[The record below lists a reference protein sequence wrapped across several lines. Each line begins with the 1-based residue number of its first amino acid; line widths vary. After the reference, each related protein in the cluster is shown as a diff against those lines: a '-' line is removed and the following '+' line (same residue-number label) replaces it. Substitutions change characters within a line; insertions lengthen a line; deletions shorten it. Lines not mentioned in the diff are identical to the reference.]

1 MEVNG
6 KGIAVDIF
14 GDGAPI
20 LMIHGLGGTSNVWYA
35 QREVL
40 ARSFRVICPDLE
52 GSGRSP
58 LKGELSIDG
67 FVADMAALLDILN
80 ISAAHVVGY
89 SLGTMVCQHLA
100 VNYPERVNSL
110 VLLGPIAAPS
120 QHVRVGLLERARKV
134 RMNGMGPVADT
145 LVQTALSTATR
156 ATNPSL
162 VAFLRE
168 SIMRQSVEGYARTCE
183 ALAGA
188 MPADVDQ
195 IQCPALLITGDED
208 QTAPP
213 QQSRLLAKAIAR
225 SRFILLSRVAHL
237 TPLERPREV
246 NQALLNFYLDN

>member
-14 GDGAPI
+14 GDGAPM

-67 FVADMAALLDILN
+67 FVADMAALLDTLN
-80 ISAAHVVGY
+80 ISSAHVVGY

-120 QHVRVGLLERARKV
+120 QHVRVGLLERARNV
-134 RMNGMGPVADT
+134 RMNGLGPVADT
-145 LVQTALSTATR
+145 LVQTALSAATR

-168 SIMRQSVEGYARTCE
+168 SIMRQSVE

-188 MPADVDQ
+188 MPADVHQ
-195 IQCPALLITGDED
+195 IQWLALLITGDED

-225 SRFILLSRVAHL
+225 SGFILLSRVAHM